1 MFDESRIADFAERC
15 AYIKESIASVP
26 DFPKPGILFRD
37 ITSLCANP
45 KAFATAVNILEQIY
59 QDVHIDKIIS
69 AESRGFIFGAPLAA
83 RLGAGF
89 VMVRKPG
96 KLPRPT
102 IEESYTL
109 EYGTNTLQIND
120 DAVRAG
126 DKVLILDDLLAT
138 GGTVEA
144 MIKLVGRLKGE
155 VVSTAFVIELMD
167 LPGRRLIEDRYGLEC
182 VSLVKFPGH

>member
-1 MFDESRIADFAERC
+1 MFDEAKIAGFAEDC
-15 AYIKESIASVP
+15 AIIKESILSVP

-45 KAFATAVNILEQIY
+45 KAFSLSVKLLESVY
-59 QDVHIDKIIS
+59 KDRHIDKILS

-83 RLGAGF
+83 QLGAGL
-89 VMVRKPG
+89 VLVRKPG
-96 KLPRPT
+96 KLPRAT
-102 IEESYTL
+102 IEETYAL
-109 EYGTNTLQIND
+109 EYGNNTLQINV
-120 DAVRAG
+120 DAINPG
-126 DKVLILDDLLAT
+126 DNVLILDDLLAT

-144 MIKLVGRLKGE
+144 MIKLTNRLKGE

-167 LPGRRLIEDRYGLEC
+167 LPGRKLIEDKYGLEC